1 MLQQAALI
9 PSQVQLVANPSQ
21 PGQQMMILTPLPG
34 NQFVHQNE
42 TNGQQLNST
51 QPGLLPIDQ
60 TMQPKHPGRFTFNW
74 LSFIWLI
81 QLK

>member
-1 MLQQAALI
+1 
-9 PSQVQLVANPSQ
+9 
-21 PGQQMMILTPLPG
+21 MILTPLPG
-34 NQFVHQNE
+34 NQLVYQNQ
-42 TNGQQLNST
+42 TNEQQLNST

-60 TMQPKHPGRFTFNW
+60 TMQPTQQGRFTFNW